1 MNQRSGTKQRY
12 YPITA
17 CVPSTRSLCGVWRTE
32 GRGRYYRKIREEMRV
47 EKCWSHRFNAAIA
60 VTPNDVNGEGELGN
74 LGVKG
79 DKIYFEAD
87 RYVKVKG
94 WKGGEHHT
102 N

>member
-1 MNQRSGTKQRY
+1 M
-12 YPITA
+12 
-17 CVPSTRSLCGVWRTE
+17 
-32 GRGRYYRKIREEMRV
+32 

-74 LGVKG
+74 PGVKG
-79 DKIYFEAD
+79 DKIYFGVD

-94 WKGGEHHT
+94 WKGDEHCT